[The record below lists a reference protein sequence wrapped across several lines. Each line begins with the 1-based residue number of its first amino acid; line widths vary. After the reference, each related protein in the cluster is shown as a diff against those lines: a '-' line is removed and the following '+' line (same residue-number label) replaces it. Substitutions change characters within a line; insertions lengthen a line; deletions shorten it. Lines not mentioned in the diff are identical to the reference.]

1 MSYVVSTGTLYA
13 SMKGARYTPGMAISL
28 GARFVTNW
36 TTAAGALE
44 GVLNFLG
51 TPLPRHAIMG
61 LTGHAW
67 HTCLGSREGIVALP
81 SGPVDL
87 DWEAACAR
95 YARLGWQ
102 WERFGAV
109 LRPGDDWA
117 EMRFAAAAWARPFLD
132 SGRPLIGWDF
142 HLHEHAVVYGY
153 DDERGGFLV
162 DHVLSGDAGPFAS
175 WDDWPSKLGL
185 LELFAPVRT
194 AEMDPVEAIA
204 GALETALSCFA
215 GGDGPDDG
223 QARGTAALDAWATAM
238 DAETEVDRAGNA
250 YTLAVLQTARLDG
263 YAFLADVAEAL
274 PDIARPLNQ
283 AITALKAETQAL
295 SPLLT
300 LFPFPSGGHG
310 NVANAGLRRGA
321 AMALRRAAEHERT
334 AAAAITEA
342 LTGFE

>member
-1 MSYVVSTGTLYA
+1 MADDAFAFFEAGEHWVVVGTC
-13 SMKGARYTPGMAISL
+13 
-28 GARFVTNW
+28 W
-36 TTAAGALE
+36 TELD
-44 GVLNFLG
+44 
-51 TPLPRHAIMG
+51 
-61 LTGHAW
+61 
-67 HTCLGSREGIVALP
+67 LP
-81 SGPVDL
+81 SLKLSTALGHVDDL
-87 DWEAACAR
+87 AR
-95 YARLGWQ
+95 ASIENCR
-102 WERFGAV
+102 
-109 LRPGDDWA
+109 
-117 EMRFAAAAWARPFLD
+117 AWYGKDVA
-132 SGRPLIGWDF
+132 SCGCGEF

-153 DDERGGFLV
+153 DDDRGGFLV

-185 LELFAPVRT
+185 LELFAPVRA

-238 DAETEVDRAGNA
+238 DAQTEVDRAGNA